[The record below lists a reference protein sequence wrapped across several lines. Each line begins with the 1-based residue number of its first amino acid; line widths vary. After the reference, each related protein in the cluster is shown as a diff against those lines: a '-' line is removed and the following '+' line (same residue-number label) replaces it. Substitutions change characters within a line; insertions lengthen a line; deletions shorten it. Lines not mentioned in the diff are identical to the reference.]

1 MTPSNFYSF
10 LWLDEVSPW
19 VYWIVSIRNINVFS
33 QLSCLSSWAG
43 EKIEIALQSIRPYL
57 QKDGGDV
64 EFVELTE
71 DNIVKVKLGQI
82 IKFQILLNDTLYDCQ
97 LLRVA
102 TSSTYDSN
110 LSI

>member
-1 MTPSNFYSF
+1 MTN
-10 LWLDEVSPW
+10 
-19 VYWIVSIRNINVFS
+19 
-33 QLSCLSSWAG
+33 Q

-71 DNIVKVKLGQI
+71 DNTVKVRLLGACVSCDMSKMTLKAGI
-82 IKFQILLNDTLYDCQ
+82 EESIKNVFPELKT
-97 LLRVA
+97 V
-102 TSSTYDSN
+102 